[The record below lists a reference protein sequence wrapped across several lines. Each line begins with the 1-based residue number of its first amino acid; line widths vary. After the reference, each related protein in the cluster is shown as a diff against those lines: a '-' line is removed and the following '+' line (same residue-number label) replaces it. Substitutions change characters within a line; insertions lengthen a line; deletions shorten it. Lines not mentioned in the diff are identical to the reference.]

1 MDMRAPMPLL
11 GLLLLW
17 FQGASCAIQVTQSPA
32 SLGASLRDT
41 VSITCRASQSVS
53 SELAWYQ
60 QQPGKAPK
68 LLIHAAS
75 TLQSGVPSQ
84 FRGSGSGTDFTLT
97 ISGLQAED
105 VRTYYCQHTT
115 PTSGKQMCE
124 AGLPQLL
131 MVPTS
136 AESLFCECVVCFGLS
151 VFYPLGICD
160 LSLLVFLVRSCF

>member
-1 MDMRAPMPLL
+1 MGSVFLQSIQTFMTPLSL
-11 GLLLLW
+11 
-17 FQGASCAIQVTQSPA
+17 SVSP
-32 SLGASLRDT
+32 GEDT

-97 ISGLQAED
+97 ISGLAPPTELQAS
-105 VRTYYCQHTT
+105 TT
-115 PTSGKQMCE
+115 SP
-124 AGLPQLL
+124 PQGSRCVKLGCPSCSWCLHLL
-131 MVPTS
+131 R
-136 AESLFCECVVCFGLS
+136 A
-151 VFYPLGICD
+151 
-160 LSLLVFLVRSCF
+160 FLRPPYEGHCKFW